1 MGTTVVMGWRAGK
14 RTGSGLHPGLRPWGT
29 PQRNLGA
36 NGMLSVY
43 SGVSS
48 LNPLR
53 KQLCKERENIWF
65 RQGTHWAQR
74 SPSGCLQIA
83 CHFSV
88 KGGTEY
94 SAAPALRGLRA
105 SCGLHPFRGAGP
117 VAAASWAHLVS
128 FFFFFWLLMKY
139 NWLLCYFKQFMSQR
153 ICKYSITSKA
163 TRNLEGEKKVW
174 TVRWWFVLLR
184 SDAPFFPGMCMRT

>member
-1 MGTTVVMGWRAGK
+1 MGTTVVTGWRAGR

-36 NGMLSVY
+36 HGMLSVY

-65 RQGTHWAQR
+65 RQGTHWAQQ

-83 CHFSV
+83 CHFSA
-88 KGGTEY
+88 KGAEY
-94 SAAPALRGLRA
+94 SAAPALPGLRA
-105 SCGLHPFRGAGP
+105 SCELHPFRGAGP
-117 VAAASWAHLVS
+117 AAAASWCLL
-128 FFFFFWLLMKY
+128 FFFFLAF
-139 NWLLCYFKQFMSQR
+139 NE
-153 ICKYSITSKA
+153 I
-163 TRNLEGEKKVW
+163 
-174 TVRWWFVLLR
+174 
-184 SDAPFFPGMCMRT
+184 